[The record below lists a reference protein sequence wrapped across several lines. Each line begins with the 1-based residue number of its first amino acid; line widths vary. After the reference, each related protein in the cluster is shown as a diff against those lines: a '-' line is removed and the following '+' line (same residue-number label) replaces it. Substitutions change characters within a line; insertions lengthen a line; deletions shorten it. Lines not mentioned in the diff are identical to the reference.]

1 MKSKRNFKKYFEI
14 NENENKA
21 TQHLWYVGKAVLKR
35 EVHSNT
41 GLPQKTRKISNKQ
54 RKLPSKRIR
63 KKNQQTKPKSQ
74 QKERDNKDQ
83 VGNERDFQNNRGKK
97 KKSMK
102 PIASSLKG

>member
-1 MKSKRNFKKYFEI
+1 MKMKTKQHNIYGMQEKQFLR
-14 NENENKA
+14 ENCF
-21 TQHLWYVGKAVLKR
+21 
-35 EVHSNT
+35 SS
-41 GLPQKTRKISNKQ
+41 LPQKTRKISNKQ

-97 KKSMK
+97 KSMK